1 MQFYLQKDI
10 YNDLIFLGTSQNLC
24 AYLKDRFHNLYYFTS
39 DKISGKQ
46 YKLFLDDGFRRSG
59 KFIYKPFCINCYE
72 CQILRIPLHAF
83 KKSKSQRRIWKRL
96 IDRIQYKIRKPL
108 FTIEKLSLYY
118 RYLNVIHKDSF
129 YEDIKDF
136 HKIHHNIMNKL
147 LNKNL
152 ELNKEEHF
160 FLEPLKKNYQSFFI
174 ETCLENDLTKE
185 LLIFENQKL
194 IGVGIFDLADDYWSS
209 VYFFYDPDYSQY
221 SLGNFSVLLEM
232 EIAKQQGF
240 NYYYPGYYIENCDKM
255 NYKKNFRPNE
265 IKRIYE
271 KNFRSFI
278 K

>member
-72 CQILRIPLHAF
+72 CQILRIPLHSF

-96 IDRIQYKIRKPL
+96 IDRIQYKIQKPL

-118 RYLNVIHKDSF
+118 RYLNIIHKDSF

-147 LNKNL
+147 LNKDL